1 MASNAQVHS
10 HLGMLTLHTPT
21 KLDIKETILFQSAK
35 DTPFVS
41 VQLPFHRITATGFL
55 TSDNYIMRRPR
66 LSFTPSKIRMVS
78 NSGLILIITLILRP
92 TVRLWYRAMP
102 KVGDQLSPLDGG
114 IALMF

>member
-1 MASNAQVHS
+1 MAINAQLHS

-21 KLDIKETILFQSAK
+21 KLDIKETILSKCK

-41 VQLPFHRITATGFL
+41 AQLPIHRITATGFL
-55 TSDNYIMRRPR
+55 TLDNYIMRRPR
-66 LSFTPSKIRMVS
+66 LSFTPSKIRIVS